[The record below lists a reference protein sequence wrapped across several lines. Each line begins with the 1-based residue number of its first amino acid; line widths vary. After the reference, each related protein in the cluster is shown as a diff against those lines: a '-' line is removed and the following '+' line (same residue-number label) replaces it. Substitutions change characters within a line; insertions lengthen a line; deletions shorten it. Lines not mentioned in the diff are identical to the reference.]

1 MIALSR
7 HALTRSQ
14 QRGITM
20 QLIEQILENADVEK
34 NVGDNCTLIRVSKR
48 KAKAS
53 RGPDRLSK
61 VAVIWSE
68 QRAQIVTAIHLRESP
83 HGRRYR
89 SNH

>member
-1 MIALSR
+1 MITLSR

-34 NVGDNCTLIRVSKR
+34 NVGGNCTLIRVSKR
-48 KAKAS
+48 KAKAI
-53 RGPDRLSK
+53 RADQLSK
-61 VAVIWSE
+61 VAIIWSE
-68 QRAQIVTAIHLRESP
+68 HHAQIVTAIHLREGP